1 MSHNIEFSCPAASTR
16 HFIDLSG
23 CIHRSNQH
31 LRGQLQRFVMTTIRV
46 MAWPVRAKLS
56 AHGEKRLLAKAF
68 LYQTASCVA
77 PSTNAHQPNLRAS
90 NSSGLPPRHHVGPQ
104 LQQFAMTTILVMAWP
119 VRTELT
125 AHATRATPGKSHSA
139 SDCEPLSIS
148 ANTHHSSLRAS
159 NSGALHP
166 CHHKGQHKVVD
177 YFPFSSISIL
187 CTPQSMHAII
197 RMSDPAFSVEYRYSR
212 SMSTIPADVL
222 WS

>member
-1 MSHNIEFSCPAASTR
+1 MPRRISRTLLNWQDCANPSRRP
-16 HFIDLSG
+16 
-23 CIHRSNQH
+23 

-46 MAWPVRAKLS
+46 MAWPVRAKLT
-56 AHGEKRLLAKAF
+56 AHGEERLLAKAS
-68 LYQTASCVA
+68 LYQNASCVA
-77 PSTNAHQPNLRAS
+77 TSTNTLQPNLRAS
-90 NSSGLPPRHHVGPQ
+90 NSSGLPPRHHARPQ
-104 LQQFAMTTILVMAWP
+104 PQQFAMTIIRVMAWP
-119 VRTELT
+119 VPTELA
-125 AHATRATPGKSHSA
+125 AHATRATPGKSLSV

-148 ANTHHSSLRAS
+148 ANTHHPSLRAS

-166 CHHKGQHKVVD
+166 CHHKGQHKVMD